1 MGCNIH
7 EDYRREEDISIDENI
22 NNNEPEFFPDSL
34 ESILNI
40 RALVCGENNK
50 KPNNIIGRKLKEDKT
65 ERKHSKFGEDNMM
78 NKVKTYFL
86 KFIRD
91 QINLTLSP
99 GHDKFLKISKDV
111 CANLQRDFNLELM
124 NMTIGSIFSQYS
136 INGSYSKSKYDKN
149 YNSKLVAKIIRD
161 NKEKRT
167 IEFLNKTYC
176 EVLDIM
182 RKNHLKQFK
191 KDILDK
197 EIKNGEDKDIAEE
210 YVYYSVDLLENYESW
225 FREKSIRR
233 KKIK

>member
-7 EDYRREEDISIDENI
+7 EDYRREEDTSIDENI

-40 RALVCGENNK
+40 RALVCDENNK
-50 KPNNIIGRKLKEDKT
+50 KQNNIIGRKLKEDKT

-86 KFIRD
+86 KFIQD

-136 INGSYSKSKYDKN
+136 INGRYSKSQNDKN

-191 KDILDK
+191 KDILEK